1 MKRIAILVAAITF
14 TISINTQVFAVDA
27 ENSNSISNET
37 NINDVVNKDL
47 AIMPDSIF
55 YLLDK
60 GIDNLKLF
68 LNFDDVRK
76 TEMILQ
82 IANERLA
89 EYADMTAKEKY
100 DLAKDMIKEL
110 DKLNNKLDSN
120 AQETIETQL
129 VKREA
134 VANMVEKKRLL
145 NAARQEYQ
153 LVKISLEQA
162 KKSGDE
168 AAIKVAEE
176 LLKEKESLYKVAIEE
191 FKIAFKKM
199 QKVENDLNKRDK
211 NIKID
216 KAENKEQKINKVED
230 DKNVKVEDKIVS
242 EPNKVDEKLIKQ
254 NNSKKITQVAKVICI
269 EKKDVKQENKNI
281 LTINKVKKVAEV
293 RKEIKHNNIKEKEKR
308 ESDKKVKRGK
318 LSERKNKEVKNFI

>member
-14 TISINTQVFAVDA
+14 TISINTQVFAIEA

-37 NINDVVNKDL
+37 NINGVVNKDL
-47 AIMPDSIF
+47 AIIPDSIF
-55 YLLDK
+55 YLIDK
-60 GIDNLKLF
+60 GLDNLKLF

-89 EYADMTAKEKY
+89 EYADMTSKEKY

-110 DKLNNKLDSN
+110 DKLNDKLDSN

-134 VANMVEKKRLL
+134 VANMVEKRRLL

-153 LVKISLEQA
+153 LVKTSLEQA

-176 LLKEKESLYKVAIEE
+176 LLKEKESLYKVAIEQ
-191 FKIAFKKM
+191 FKIAFEKM
-199 QKVENDLNKRDK
+199 KKVENDLNKRDK

-216 KAENKEQKINKVED
+216 KVENKEQKINKIED
-230 DKNVKVEDKIVS
+230 DKNVNETVKAEDKTVS
-242 EPNKVDEKLIKQ
+242 APNKVDEKLVNQ
-254 NNSKKITQVAKVICI
+254 NNSKKITQVAKVIYI
-269 EKKDVKQENKNI
+269 EKKDVKQENTNL
-281 LTINKVKKVAEV
+281 LTVNKIEKVAEV
-293 RKEIKHNNIKEKEKR
+293 RKESKHKNIKEKEKR
-308 ESDKKVKRGK
+308 ESYKKVKRGK
-318 LSERKNKEVKNFI
+318 LNERKNN